1 MKSNSEQRY
10 TRSPF
15 EPVAQRVIA
24 FANARFYGE
33 SYSLNQTQL
42 ALLTALDSIV
52 HFKNNLFVQG
62 SPVFDAVSLYYGQRA
77 GHSTLW
83 ALMAAALDPEVVI
96 VYPSAE
102 FAKHHTD
109 HGGGPIPNVKHFL
122 TERQVFAEFNSL
134 TDKPKS
140 HLFHEQ
146 AALADKDPTGDVL
159 ATRPPLMPTYPYSV
173 VIFDYSG
180 IWHYNKSPDWHQK
193 MRNTLRGLEERQVLT
208 ILA

>member
-1 MKSNSEQRY
+1 MTFERK
-10 TRSPF
+10 PF
-15 EPVAQRVIA
+15 QPVAQRVIA

-33 SYSLNQTQL
+33 GMTLRPTQL
-42 ALLTALDSIV
+42 ALLNSLDDIIR
-52 HFKNNLFVQG
+52 FKSELSSQG
-62 SPVFDAVSLYYGQRA
+62 IPLFDAVSMYYGQRA

-83 ALMAAALDPEVVI
+83 ALMAAALDPEVVL

-102 FAKHHTD
+102 FAKHHTN
-109 HGGGPIPNVKHFL
+109 HGGGVIPNVKHFL
-122 TERQVFAEFNSL
+122 TERQVFAEFNTP

-193 MRNTLRGLEERQVLT
+193 MRNTLQGLEQRQVLT